1 MRPEAHASGF
11 IGSISSGLV
20 QHNPSR
26 STTLGCAKPNVAV
39 SQTSKTR
46 RCRWLMATPSRANGA
61 TAVAPKA
68 VNKWRGM
75 TLHFVALEVSRDKRN
90 SKELNDYIVERLEEE
105 GDPVRWAIVAADE
118 EKGTCFIEAVVSR
131 YGQRAVSKQLSEFNS
146 PS

>member
-1 MRPEAHASGF
+1 
-11 IGSISSGLV
+11 
-20 QHNPSR
+20 
-26 STTLGCAKPNVAV
+26 
-39 SQTSKTR
+39 
-46 RCRWLMATPSRANGA
+46 MATPSRANGA